1 MIKTF
6 SNTNHWCRLRILC
19 CVNIAVWPS
28 KNDSDIKEML
38 QNWFIMF
45 LSNVHKKQN
54 SVSTLTTIKKL
65 HISKYSTLTSEK
77 YLIELP
83 YTGEHV
89 VILKLLFDRLTL
101 RSPSQNKIFFK
112 ILLLNQF

>member
-28 KNDSDIKEML
+28 KNDSDIKEVL

-45 LSNVHKKQN
+45 LSDVHKKTKFSFNFNNHKKITYIQEQY
-54 SVSTLTTIKKL
+54 LDFRKKL
-65 HISKYSTLTSEK
+65 NWASLH
-77 YLIELP
+77 
-83 YTGEHV
+83 
-89 VILKLLFDRLTL
+89 R
-101 RSPSQNKIFFK
+101 
-112 ILLLNQF
+112 

>member
-54 SVSTLTTIKKL
+54 SVSTLTTIKK
-65 HISKYSTLTSEK
+65 ITYIKVQ
-77 YLIELP
+77 YLD
-83 YTGEHV
+83 
-89 VILKLLFDRLTL
+89 FR
-101 RSPSQNKIFFK
+101 K
-112 ILLLNQF
+112 ILN